1 MKTSRIRN
9 AEAKRTYR
17 GEEEARF
24 LLSLLNEGRTI
35 HVHLRV
41 ARIVQDS
48 LREIILALQE
58 LGECQPMTR
67 QRLVSGDPTQTEQMR
82 KIEVVNKFLRKYQAR
97 PLLRLP
103 SPLGGGIRLAWRRTG
118 AEDLELRAVLIAVEL
133 AQEGRIA
140 SLKECANPNC
150 KRWLFARFKHQ
161 KFCPDRNC
169 KDLFHQNDP
178 AEREARSK
186 QAKENYKYRMRKNI
200 R

>member
-97 PLLRLP
+97 PLLR
-103 SPLGGGIRLAWRRTG
+103 
-118 AEDLELRAVLIAVEL
+118 AVLIAVEL